1 MHSASEEEWRW
12 AAVAFQGESR
22 ARLRRTG
29 CRPAPDALRP
39 VPERV
44 EPVALNHPHRGRAAP
59 SDKLRMRVSA
69 CARRPESSEKQHA
82 TRAT

>member
-1 MHSASEEEWRW
+1 MHCASEDERRW
-12 AAVAFQGESR
+12 VAVAFQGERR
-22 ARLRRTG
+22 ARLRRT
-29 CRPAPDALRP
+29 APDALRP

-82 TRAT
+82 TTAT